1 MITVSRRL
9 LIGLATL
16 FSAYHVFL
24 AVNSLA
30 RPQHVAP
37 IIVALVLYI
46 IATAAT
52 LWSTAA
58 ARMPMWLAAFDFAVC
73 AALPLLVTSQLDA
86 SARNGYATWYV
97 AAVGTLMTIVAV
109 RRRQVFAWLG
119 VGFLVVQ
126 TVLWTG
132 SVLALGGLG
141 VVGSVVWVTAA
152 VLMAHALTRAA
163 RDAQQ
168 FVLAER
174 QAAQWQAAQ
183 EAHLSERQYRLA
195 HTYRMAAP
203 LLTEIVR
210 SRGNLTSS
218 QRRECRLLEATIR
231 DEIRGRQLLNDE
243 VRAEVVAARLRGT
256 TVTLLDEGGL
266 DDLDAPAL
274 EAVLHGLAQAVHT
287 ARVDTLIARTVPRS
301 SEIAVTVVGL
311 RTVEQDESAEEVE
324 DEVELW
330 LEIPRAQAADAQ
342 TADVQTADAQTA
354 ERNPQTGARRP

>member
-1 MITVSRRL
+1 MITIPRAL
-9 LIGLATL
+9 LIALAAL
-16 FSAYHVFL
+16 FSGYHVFL
-24 AVNSLA
+24 ALNSIGT
-30 RPQHVAP
+30 PEHVAP
-37 IIVALVLYI
+37 IIVAIVLYAV
-46 IATAAT
+46 ATAAT
-52 LWSTAA
+52 LWSTKA
-58 ARMPMWLAAFDFAVC
+58 ARMPTWLAAFDFAVA

-86 SARNGYATWYV
+86 SAQNGYATWYV

-109 RRRQVFAWLG
+109 RRRQLFAWLG

-126 TVLWTG
+126 TVVWTG

-141 VVGSVVWVTAA
+141 VVGSVVWVAAA
-152 VLMAHALTRAA
+152 VLLAHALTKAA

-168 FVLAER
+168 FILAER

-183 EAHLSERQYRLA
+183 EAHLSERQHRLA

-210 SRGNLTSS
+210 NRGDLTAS
-218 QRRECRLLEATIR
+218 QRRECRLLEATMR

-243 VRAEVVAARLRGT
+243 VRTEVGAARRRGT

-274 EAVLHGLAQAVHT
+274 ELVLHGLARAVHT
-287 ARVDTLIARTVPRS
+287 ARVDTLIVRTVPRS

-311 RTVEQDESAEEVE
+311 RTVEQGESAEEVE

-330 LEIPRAQAADAQ
+330 LEIPRTQSDESDQQASGRPAA
-342 TADVQTADAQTA
+342 
-354 ERNPQTGARRP
+354 TGRP